1 MSRPY
6 VGAERLADGIVHAVA
21 LVMAITGVVVLALY
35 VGLQRS
41 GIELS
46 ATIVYGTGLIL
57 MLSFSFAYNMTTH
70 AQWKVIL
77 RRLDHC
83 GIYLMIAGTYTP
95 LLTQLHDPF
104 TAWML
109 GIVVWGGALAG
120 IALKFAMPGRFQN
133 GSVVIYLVL
142 SSVALLAINPIMAS
156 LPTLSSS
163 LLLAGGVLYT
173 AGIAFYL
180 WERLMYQRAIWHVF
194 VVSAATCHFGA
205 IATSMGGLV

>member
-6 VGAERLADGIVHAVA
+6 VRAERWADGIVHAVA
-21 LVMAITGVVVLALY
+21 LVMAITGVVFLAAY
-35 VGLQRS
+35 VALQRS

-46 ATIVYGTGLIL
+46 ATIVYGIGLIL

-70 AQWKVIL
+70 AQWRVIL

-95 LLTQLHDPF
+95 LLIQLNDAY

-109 GIVVWGGALAG
+109 GIVVWGGALTG
-120 IALKFAMPGRFQN
+120 IALKFVVPGRFQN

-142 SSVALLAINPIMAS
+142 SSVALLAINPIMNS
-156 LPTLSSS
+156 LPVLSSS

-173 AGIAFYL
+173 TGIAFYL

-194 VVSAATCHFGA
+194 VVSAATCHYGA

>member
-6 VGAERLADGIVHAVA
+6 IGAERLADGIVHAVA

-41 GIELS
+41 GVELS

-70 AQWKVIL
+70 AQWKAIL
-77 RRLDHC
+77 RKLDHS

-95 LLTQLHDPF
+95 LLTQLNDAF
-104 TAWML
+104 TAWIL
-109 GIVVWGGALAG
+109 GSVVWGGALTG
-120 IALKFAMPGRFQN
+120 IVLKFAVPGRFQN
-133 GSVVIYLVL
+133 GSVVIYLIL
-142 SSVALLAINPIMAS
+142 SSVALLAINPIVTS
-156 LPTLSSS
+156 LPVLSSS

-173 AGIAFYL
+173 SGVAFYL
-180 WERLMYQRAIWHVF
+180 WERLLFQRAIWHVF
-194 VVSAATCHFGA
+194 VVSAASCHYVA
-205 IATSMGGLV
+205 IANSMGVLV